1 MHSVTND
8 PMTAPQPPPR
18 ILIVDDEQPI
28 LDAYRSVL
36 AGQGRPVASP
46 SRLDDLESRLFPGST
61 PKFTFPSFDLC
72 LCRQG
77 QEAVAAVRTALAEN
91 SPFAAAFIDVRMPPG
106 PDGVWTAAEIR
117 ALDPWINIVIV
128 TAFSDLD
135 PAAINNAVQPADRL
149 LYMQKPFHSHEIQQ
163 FALAL
168 SAKWQAERKLTETN
182 RQLDRL
188 VQERTHE
195 LSLTISALEV
205 SNQKYRETT
214 QQLQKAEAALAEKAE
229 DLLGTNQAL
238 QELMRKND
246 EDRREVEQKVLFT
259 AHEMIEPYLDKLEK
273 SQLDDYQQSFLKI
286 IRTNLGEIV
295 APFMKEL
302 AHKYFRLSPTELNI
316 ANLIRQGTSTKDIAD
331 QLKMTKR
338 NVDFHRDRIREK
350 IGIKN
355 TKANL
360 RAVLQ
365 DLEYQLSDH

>member
-1 MHSVTND
+1 
-8 PMTAPQPPPR
+8 MTTPHFPPR
-18 ILIVDDEQPI
+18 ILIVDDEQAI
-28 LDAYRSVL
+28 LDAYSQVL
-36 AGQGRPVASP
+36 SKKTDHHAQP
-46 SRLDDLESRLFPGST
+46 RLNDLENKLFPNRIA
-61 PKFTFPSFDLC
+61 KFTFPSFDLT

-77 QEAVAAVRTALAEN
+77 HEAVEAVRSAIGIN
-91 SPFAAAFIDVRMPPG
+91 SPFSVAFIDVRMPPG
-106 PDGVWTAAEIR
+106 KDGVWAASEIR
-117 ALDPWINIVIV
+117 KLDPWINIVIV
-128 TAFSDLD
+128 TAFSDLN
-135 PAAINNAVQPADRL
+135 PEEINQAVQPANRL

-168 SAKWQAERKLTETN
+168 SAKWQTEQDLTAAN
-182 RQLDRL
+182 LHLDQL
-188 VQERTHE
+188 VQERTKE
-195 LSLTISALEV
+195 LSLTIEALEL
-205 SNQKYRETT
+205 SNLKYRETT

-229 DLLGTNQAL
+229 DLIGTNQAL
-238 QELMRKND
+238 QELMRKNE

-273 SQLDDYQQSFLKI
+273 SPLDDYQQSFLKI

-295 APFMKEL
+295 TPFMKDL

-316 ANLIRQGTSTKDIAD
+316 ANLIRQGVSTKDIAD

-355 TKANL
+355 TKSNL

-365 DLEYQLSDH
+365 DLEYELSDH